1 MKFSVNKKDMSDKL
15 QYLNNVIP
23 SKSNMMVLANF
34 KIEAKCETN
43 TITIVATDLNIT
55 TVVTIAANVMED
67 GSILVSAK
75 HLADIIASLPDQVI
89 NFSIREE
96 TLVIECGNSNFSI
109 NFLESS
115 LFPEISF
122 IDSDN
127 QYTFDADSFK
137 KMIENSAF
145 CTSTE
150 AHQSIINGVYCKL
163 EDNLMTFAGTDTRRI
178 GEAKLKAEFTVEEPY
193 EIVLPTRALNFLEK
207 NIKDDVESI
216 SIKYD
221 VRRISFHLSD
231 IVLISN
237 RYDGKFPT
245 YTVAFRNQPNYSL
258 LIDRNTLRDAI
269 RRASLL
275 SEDDDKLIK
284 IALSESEIIVE
295 SHLSERG
302 NAKESIKGFK
312 YDGPDVLYCFNSRLF
327 TGILNAIDTDDVVL
341 KFRSPEE
348 PIWILNNAVYENMD
362 ITFILMPMRLGR

>member
-1 MKFSVNKKDMSDKL
+1 MRFSVNKKDISEKL

-34 KIEAKCETN
+34 KIEADSEKN
-43 TITIVATDLNIT
+43 IITIVATDLNIT
-55 TVVTIAANVMED
+55 TIVTIAANVMEN
-67 GSILVSAK
+67 GSLLVSAK
-75 HLADIIASLPDQVI
+75 HLADIIASLPEQVI
-89 NFSIREE
+89 NFSVKEE
-96 TLVIECGNSNFSI
+96 MLIIECANSNFSI

-122 IDSDN
+122 IDSEHV
-127 QYTFDADSFK
+127 YTFDADNFK

-150 AHQSIINGVYCKL
+150 AHQSIINGVYCKI
-163 EDNLMTFAGTDTRRI
+163 EENLMTFAGTDTRRI
-178 GEAKLKAEFTVEEPY
+178 GEVKLKAEITVEEPY

-207 NIKDDVESI
+207 NIKEATENI

-221 VRRISFHLSD
+221 VRRISFHLHD

-258 LIDRNTLRDAI
+258 TVDKNKLRDAV

-275 SEDDDKLIK
+275 SEDEDRLIK
-284 IALSESEIIVE
+284 IGLSNSEILVE
-295 SHLSERG
+295 SHQSERG
-302 NAKESIKGFK
+302 NAKESIVGFA
-312 YDGPDVLYCFNSRLF
+312 YDGPEVLYCLNSKLF
-327 TGILNAIDTDDVVL
+327 TGILNAIESDEVII
-341 KFRSPEE
+341 KFRSPDE
-348 PIWILNNAVYENMD
+348 PIWILNTKEIENMD
-362 ITFILMPMRLGR
+362 VTFILMPMRIR